1 MKTNYMNKVI
11 LSLILGSGLAAQIA
25 GAQNQ
30 PEAPPTFPPGRPGS
44 TAQPAGGGQQISWQ
58 KFDLDFRGGAPREL
72 ISAIERAT
80 SKQLNVIIPK
90 DEEKIEI
97 PSMTF
102 KSVTVP
108 ELFTALSMASQK
120 QELINGSFI
129 NSFYT
134 FETQGHGE
142 DAIFYFKSNKPRP
155 LPVPEYCKFYQLG
168 EYLQNYSIED
178 ITTAIQTG
186 WKMLGVKSTP
196 QLKFHPETKL
206 LIAVGPVDQLRTIND
221 VLQELKS
228 APASPKKDAAPAK

>member
-58 KFDLDFRGGAPREL
+58 KFDLDFRGGTPRDL
-72 ISAIERAT
+72 ISAIEKTT
-80 SKQLNVIIPK
+80 SKPLNVIIQK
-90 DEEKIEI
+90 DDESIEL
-97 PSMTF
+97 PAMRF

-108 ELFTALSMASQK
+108 DLFNAISMASQR
-120 QELINGSFI
+120 QELVGGTILNTYYS
-129 NSFYT
+129 

-142 DAIFYFKSNKPRP
+142 DAIFYFKANKPRP
-155 LPVPEYCKFYQLG
+155 VQEFCKFYQLG

-228 APASPKKDAAPAK
+228 APSSPKKDAAPAK